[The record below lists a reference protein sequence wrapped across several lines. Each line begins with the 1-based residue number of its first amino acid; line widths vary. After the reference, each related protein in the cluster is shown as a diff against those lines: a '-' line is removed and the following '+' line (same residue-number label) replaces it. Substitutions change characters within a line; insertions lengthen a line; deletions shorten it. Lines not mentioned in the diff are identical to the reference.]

1 MKNQDTKAAL
11 PVLKSYLDAGCP
23 GGNTGCSEEILIFA
37 YRRFVNGLAARNLGD
52 WDAPLKTPALW
63 REQAALSAAEF
74 FEINQ
79 MPTKQHR
86 FISVSQ
92 KSFFTPDWVWRD
104 WREIAGIWR
113 RL

>member
-1 MKNQDTKAAL
+1 M
-11 PVLKSYLDAGCP
+11 KSYLDAGCP

-79 MPTKQHR
+79 MPDKATPLYKR
-86 FISVSQ
+86 VA
-92 KSFFTPDWVWRD
+92 KKFFTPDWVWRD